1 MRVYLNEVT
10 GLADALTSMYLSKR
24 TWTRELEEEIRIDCF
39 SYDIINGNN
48 SLIKFAKKPD
58 ENLFEEQV
66 NRTNKRIES
75 FCKFA
80 WKHITMLDFITL
92 SVTVEGLHR
101 AGQDD
106 WDAHAYRFNNRIIR
120 SSTRLADFSEG
131 EMSDFYKDKIIP
143 TEIALDMLG
152 IEIPQTIE
160 EDGQTFVLAEG
171 GYIREDLK
179 DNRDAKRG
187 LYRMCI
193 PSNFIFKINLAQW
206 AHVYK
211 MRNKNGSANPEVKE
225 VAERIQDEV
234 EKVLPWFDREFIK
247 KVEI

>member
-1 MRVYLNEVT
+1 MNVYLNVVT

-24 TWTRELEEEIRIDCF
+24 TWTRELEEQIREDCK
-39 SYDIINGNN
+39 IIELVGND
-48 SLIKFAKKPD
+48 SIKISPISSIFYPVKD
-58 ENLFEEQV
+58 
-66 NRTNKRIES
+66 RTDKRIES

-120 SSTRLADFSEG
+120 SSTRLSDFSKD

-143 TEIALDMLG
+143 TEMALEMLG
-152 IEIPQTIE
+152 IETPQTIE
-160 EDGQTFVLAEG
+160 KDGQTFVLAEG
-171 GYIREDLK
+171 GYVREDLK

-234 EKVLPWFDREFIK
+234 EKVLPWFDRDFIK